1 MLYTAEIF
9 GSTTDF
15 SFRMI
20 IQELKIDNRIIAMLG
35 IIAFIVGAALIADWQ
50 AIGHDSCSQFSLFHH
65 PDLANKFKAICLDN
79 YNLINPEDHN
89 NTRSSYI
96 PCSNVT
102 LLRTVCESL
111 GDTKYHCYWNQHSRM
126 TGEEC
131 YACPSI
137 CRSEYK
143 SLYLAQFGVGAVLFE
158 VGVGVTRTAL
168 MIVIANNLSK
178 GIRVRT
184 SIMVHALSVLI
195 TTLTLQSYLFSSSI
209 TILTLQ
215 SYLFLSS
222 ITILQGVFMGIINAM
237 GGLSRIVTPIWSKYS
252 YVSILRIVISFP
264 SFLCVYS

>member
-1 MLYTAEIF
+1 
-9 GSTTDF
+9 
-15 SFRMI
+15 
-20 IQELKIDNRIIAMLG
+20 MLG
-35 IIAFIVGAALIADWQ
+35 ITASIIGAALIADWQ
-50 AIGHDSCSQFSLFHH
+50 AIGHDPCSQFSLFHH

-79 YNLINPEDHN
+79 YNLINLETDN

-96 PCSNVT
+96 PCANVT

-111 GDTKYHCYWNQHSRM
+111 GDTKYNCYWNQHSRV

-184 SIMVHALSVLI
+184 SIKVDVLSVLI
-195 TTLTLQSYLFSSSI
+195 FHYNSYI
-209 TILTLQ
+209 TVLSVLIFHYN
-215 SYLFLSS
+215 SYITVLSVLIFHYNS
-222 ITILQGVFMGIINAM
+222 TGSVHGHH
-237 GGLSRIVTPIWSKYS
+237 
-252 YVSILRIVISFP
+252 
-264 SFLCVYS
+264 